1 HSTHVLTLSRRLA
14 ALMLT
19 ALVGLGNAAVCA
31 GWAPTAEARMA
42 CCSGDHPCPMH
53 QGQQDRSGTTAT
65 LTQTQA
71 DTCCASSEQKQSGQS
86 NEAFAAPV
94 SSAVLG
100 AG

>member
-1 HSTHVLTLSRRLA
+1 
-14 ALMLT
+14 M
-19 ALVGLGNAAVCA
+19 
-31 GWAPTAEARMA
+31 
-42 CCSGDHPCPMH
+42 
-53 QGQQDRSGTTAT
+53 GQQDRSGTTAT

-100 AG
+100 AGIVVPPTPPRIVLTDDWRTSPSPSSPVPKHVLLSVFLI